1 MKPSDGTNLHHY
13 MDLVVDQELWGAFR
27 KINHLQDVATEYLAW
42 KKLQLKLY
50 PLHDSELE
58 MQLKLLRWE
67 MMQVL

>member
-1 MKPSDGTNLHHY
+1 MKPSDEPNLHHY
-13 MDLVVDQELWGAFR
+13 MGLVVEQDLWGTFR